1 MLESDDD
8 LRSIKREI
16 IESRGLIIK
25 TSNLTNA
32 LAADIKSIAKRQL
45 AYERKLTWN
54 SAAAYIVFVVVILG
68 ALKFAWDARVDA
80 IRQETVQKSS
90 ENERL
95 KKELSDTRRREE
107 DRVRSDAKAA
117 AFYELVRQG
126 KRSELVEAYEGLKK
140 EPLTRTEQSMFG
152 DAVERARAELAS
164 QLYQHALERVRLL
177 RWQEAATA
185 FEDSLRYRDDASST
199 SVKLG
204 LAQAYRHLNRQRD
217 AILILAP
224 MSESAPDKDLQDDA
238 LFELAYCQQEIQ
250 AWNDAKTSW
259 RNFIRRFPDHRQVQE
274 AKNQL
279 AQLAALH

>member
-1 MLESDDD
+1 
-8 LRSIKREI
+8 
-16 IESRGLIIK
+16 
-25 TSNLTNA
+25 
-32 LAADIKSIAKRQL
+32 
-45 AYERKLTWN
+45 
-54 SAAAYIVFVVVILG
+54 
-68 ALKFAWDARVDA
+68 
-80 IRQETVQKSS
+80 
-90 ENERL
+90 
-95 KKELSDTRRREE
+95 
-107 DRVRSDAKAA
+107 VRADAKAA

-126 KRSELVEAYEGLKK
+126 KRSELVDAFEVLKK

-164 QLYQHALERVRLL
+164 QMYQHGLERVRLL

-274 AKNQL
+274 AKNQV